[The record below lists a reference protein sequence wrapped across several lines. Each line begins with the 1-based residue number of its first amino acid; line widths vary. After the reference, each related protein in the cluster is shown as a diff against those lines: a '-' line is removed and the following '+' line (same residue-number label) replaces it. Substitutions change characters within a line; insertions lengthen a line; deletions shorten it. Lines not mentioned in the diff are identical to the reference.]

1 MSRRTFTW
9 NAFETELTQAL
20 LSGVTT
26 AVVDS
31 VVGLAAPLYLVVDPD
46 EPLKRE
52 WIRVNTING
61 NNLEN
66 IVRGLSGSVGGAGGV
81 DHDPGAKVRAMF
93 SMQNL
98 DDIFLDILDNTDA
111 GGIHIGDPGD
121 PHANAGYL
129 KLAAANGLYVNKDGD
144 VMTGLLTL
152 SGAPTANLHAATKL
166 YVDDLVG
173 GIPIFSGL
181 HSDLTDLPDP
191 SAHHTRYTDNESQ
204 LAMGLINDINPF
216 HHNRYTD
223 GEAVS
228 AVGPHFSGVHGD
240 LSGIGAADHH
250 AKYTDGEAV
259 AAVAASGNYYTKAE
273 IESIVASY
281 YTLNTDAREIAGR
294 RLYIQSADPGAIAN
308 GDVWHQT
315 P

>member
-121 PHANAGYL
+121 PHASAGYL

-144 VMTGLLTL
+144 TMQGLLTL
-152 SGAPTANLHAATKL
+152 SGAPTADLHAATKL
-166 YVDDLVG
+166 YVDDAVG
-173 GIPIFSGL
+173 AIPIFSGL
-181 HSDLTDLPDP
+181 HAALTDLPDP
-191 SAHHTRYTDNESQ
+191 SAHHTRYNDNEAQ
-204 LAMGLINDINPF
+204 GAMGPLNDINPF
-216 HHNRYTD
+216 NHNRYTD
-223 GEAVS
+223 AEAVA
-228 AVGPHFSGVHGD
+228 AVGPHT
-240 LSGIGAADHH
+240 I
-250 AKYTDGEAV
+250 KYTDAEAV
-259 AAVAASGNYYTKAE
+259 AAVATADVYATKADTYTKAE
-273 IESIVASY
+273 IEAIVASY